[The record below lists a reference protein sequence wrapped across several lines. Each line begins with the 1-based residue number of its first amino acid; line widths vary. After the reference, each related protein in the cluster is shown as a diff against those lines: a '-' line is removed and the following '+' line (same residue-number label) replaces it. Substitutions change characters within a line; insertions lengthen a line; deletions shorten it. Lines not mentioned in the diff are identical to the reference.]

1 MDGLKNLKTG
11 ESTASISV
19 IYGGIGVCILK

>member
-1 MDGLKNLKTG
+1 MDELKNLKTG
-11 ESTASISV
+11 QSTARVSV